1 VEQQE
6 GGYVGEGLVGNWLEP
21 FSEEFRCFVE
31 DFVELCWV
39 SLEGSIGGGGGGL
52 VLSGGT
58 DGGVVVGAIVCLVR
72 CFLDSVSSDG
82 YQQ

>member
-31 DFVELCWV
+31 DFVEL
-39 SLEGSIGGGGGGL
+39 LGLFGGL
-52 VLSGGT
+52 DWRRRRRS
-58 DGGVVVGAIVCLVR
+58 GVVWR
-72 CFLDSVSSDG
+72 D
-82 YQQ
+82 